1 MDDFREEF
9 YKRYS
14 TTFKEHVSKFDD
26 KNVGYINSKYKK
38 QYLPFLKNLSKDSK
52 IIELGCGRG
61 LFLNFLKKNGY
72 LNAFGVDISEEQIEI
87 ARKNDLNVKLG
98 GVIDYLKSSEE
109 KFDVIFAIDLIE
121 HFPKDELIL
130 LVEGVYKAL
139 NKGGTFIF
147 HTPNGLGFNANRM
160 IYGDLT
166 HLTIF
171 TPDSALQLLK
181 LVGFDAIK
189 FYETEPYAKNV
200 NGTLRLI
207 LWKFIKFWLNMIRI
221 IETGGTEKI
230 LTQNFIGF
238 AVK

>member
-72 LNAFGVDISEEQIEI
+72 LNAVGVDISEEQIEI

-230 LTQNFIGF
+230 LTQNFIGY

>member
-230 LTQNFIGF
+230 LTQNFIGH
-238 AVK
+238 AIK

>member
-72 LNAFGVDISEEQIEI
+72 LNAVGVDISEEQIEI